1 MLRIPVATAQMDDMT
16 DTFTRQI
23 REHLATIE
31 AVSSGLHEP
40 AANHELLHRATLAA
54 QQAFMAVRSFI
65 AETGPVIAAD

>member
-1 MLRIPVATAQMDDMT
+1 MT

-40 AANHELLHRATLAA
+40 ASHELLHRATLAA

-65 AETGPVIAAD
+65 AETGPLLAAD